1 MKRLLLL
8 VLSIGLVISI
18 CGCKGKGPGK
28 QNEIPYPAES
38 TSYTAAPTAT
48 AAPTTTEAPTM
59 PETENAPMD
68 SIASPT
74 KSVLTDSQS
83 VLESILNGTG
93 SFYDIDFET
102 DVTISEACAIWSE
115 HSGITVS
122 TPKFT
127 VVDMDGDGVKEIIFK
142 VLVNGV
148 SDYGVKV
155 IHYENGIAYGFTFSD
170 RQLMNIKDDGSF
182 WSSGSEDIDGA
193 AKIVFSG
200 DTYTYT
206 AVPTDEFDSKPDIT
220 WYEYPGSNYSALLN

>member
-8 VLSIGLVISI
+8 VLSICLVVSI
-18 CGCKGKGPGK
+18 CGCKGKEPGK
-28 QNEIPYPAES
+28 PNSILYPAES
-38 TSYTAAPTAT
+38 TASSVAVP
-48 AAPTTTEAPTM
+48 TTEAHIATEMSTM
-59 PETENAPMD
+59 PETESIPMD
-68 SIASPT
+68 SITSPME
-74 KSVLTDSQS
+74 SVLTDCKS

-102 DVTISEACAIWSE
+102 DVTISESCAVWSE

-127 VVDMDGDGVKEIIFK
+127 VVDMDGDGIKEIIFK

-155 IHYENGIAYGFTFSD
+155 IHHENGNVYGFTFSD

-182 WSSGSEDIDGA
+182 WCSGSEDMDGA
-193 AKIVFSG
+193 AKIAFSG

-206 AVPTDEFDSKPDIT
+206 AIPTDQFDSKPDIT
-220 WYEYPGSNYSALLN
+220 WYEYPDSNYSALLN